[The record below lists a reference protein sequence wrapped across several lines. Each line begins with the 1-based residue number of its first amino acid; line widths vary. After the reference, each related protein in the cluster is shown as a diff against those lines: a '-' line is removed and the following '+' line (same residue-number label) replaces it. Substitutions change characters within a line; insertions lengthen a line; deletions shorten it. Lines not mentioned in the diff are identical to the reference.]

1 MARGSGVILLQKMIL
16 SSWRTAL
23 SLLVCWSCGAAQ
35 AGVFSVSPVRI
46 YMSPGDKAVAVTVVN
61 EGSSDIVLQADIF
74 SWAQDANAEDAL
86 VLSDDMILS
95 PPILKLA
102 PQSRQVVRLALLRAP
117 DPQRQLT
124 YRLILREIPEALGPP
139 PPGVSVPVALALSMP
154 VFITPPAAKRD
165 LSCSVTRLKKEASL
179 DVYCLNHGTAYAQLR
194 KITVSQ
200 GKQEVARFEGGSYL
214 LPDVRKRFRLPLENV
229 PQPEPVTLTLEFDDG
244 VPQVRDLPLQDEH

>member
-1 MARGSGVILLQKMIL
+1 MVRGGGVILLQQRIF
-16 SSWRTAL
+16 SSWRAAL
-23 SLLVCWSCGAAQ
+23 SFVVLCFSGVVH

-61 EGSSDIVLQADIF
+61 EGDSDIVLQADIF
-74 SWAQDANAEDAL
+74 SWTQDANAEDAL

-165 LSCSVTRLKKEASL
+165 LSCSVTRFKQEESL
-179 DVYCLNHGTAYAQLR
+179 NVYCLNHGTAYAQLR
-194 KITVSQ
+194 EVTVSQ
-200 GKQEVARFEGGSYL
+200 GKQRLAHFEGGSYV
-214 LPDVRKRFRLPLENV
+214 LPDVRHKWNLPLEHV
-229 PQPEPVTLTLEFDDG
+229 PEAGAVSLVLLFDDG
-244 VPQVRDLPLQDEH
+244 LSQKLELPLQDER